1 MSGKDGL
8 MIFRVKVTL
17 ASGYSIIK
25 ATLAE
30 DARKRKREGS
40 RLWRILGGWREGENS
55 DEVWAEKTS
64 TCSLPLPLPRTVWY
78 WANQEDIASQ
88 LVVLDTI
95 LYLAGRNLREEDF
108 RMRSQFKGCRP
119 LWQEPCGG
127 GSMRLVTS
135 LLLGIRKQQVD
146 ENVHAHLPPSPH
158 CNLLETL
165 SQELGLQIVHQS
177 IVT

>member
-25 ATLAE
+25 ATLDE

-78 WANQEDIASQ
+78 WAN
-88 LVVLDTI
+88 
-95 LYLAGRNLREEDF
+95 
-108 RMRSQFKGCRP
+108 
-119 LWQEPCGG
+119 
-127 GSMRLVTS
+127 
-135 LLLGIRKQQVD
+135 
-146 ENVHAHLPPSPH
+146 
-158 CNLLETL
+158 
-165 SQELGLQIVHQS
+165 
-177 IVT
+177 